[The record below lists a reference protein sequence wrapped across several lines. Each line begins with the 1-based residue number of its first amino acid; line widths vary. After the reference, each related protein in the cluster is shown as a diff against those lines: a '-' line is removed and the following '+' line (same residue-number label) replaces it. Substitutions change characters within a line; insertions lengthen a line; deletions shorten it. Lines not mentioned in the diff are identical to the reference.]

1 MAKIYICDYINPRT
15 QKTESFVL
23 ECEGDGDEESVKNLA
38 IEGLK
43 TLNIPKRYLINVEE
57 F

>member
-1 MAKIYICDYINPRT
+1 MVRLFICDYINPRT
-15 QKTESFVL
+15 QEAESFVF
-23 ECEGDGDEESVKNLA
+23 ECEGDGDEEAVRNLA

-43 TLNIPKRYLINVEE
+43 TLSIPKRYLINVEE